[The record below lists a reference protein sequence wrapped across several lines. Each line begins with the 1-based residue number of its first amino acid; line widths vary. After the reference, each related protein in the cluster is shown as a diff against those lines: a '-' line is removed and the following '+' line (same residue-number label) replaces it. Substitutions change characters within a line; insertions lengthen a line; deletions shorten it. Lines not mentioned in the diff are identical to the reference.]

1 MISLKTGLIIIHYND
16 YESVKNLIDNVKD
29 YKILDKIIIYD
40 NHSRGDIVSKLK
52 KLASSK
58 IEVVIS
64 SINKG
69 YAYAINEA
77 SKYLISKIGKCNII
91 VSNSDIIIDKEE
103 DLKELIKLLSMKDV
117 GLVSPTILENN
128 NLNRGWKNPTPLLD
142 SIMNLIYIHRY
153 FRKKYIF
160 YKEDYYN
167 NDTSYVDV
175 ASGCFF
181 LIKSSTLESIDY
193 LDENTFLYYEENILA
208 KKLANI
214 NKKEIVANKVI
225 VIHNHSVSIDKNIK
239 KINKL
244 KLQKQSQYYYHKTYN
259 KANLVERMLLKA
271 TAFTSRI
278 ILTVAYFIKD
288 VIKNR

>member
-1 MISLKTGLIIIHYND
+1 MKTGLIIIHYND
-16 YESVKNLIDNVKD
+16 YESVKDLINNVKD
-29 YKILDKIIIYD
+29 YKVLDKIIIYD
-40 NHSRGDIVSKLK
+40 NHSKSSIVSKLK
-52 KLASSK
+52 KLTSSK
-58 IEVVIS
+58 IEVVVS
-64 SINKG
+64 STNKG

-103 DLKELIKLLSMKDV
+103 DLKELIKLLSRKDV
-117 GLVSPTILENN
+117 GLSAPTILESNH
-128 NLNRGWKNPTPLLD
+128 LNRGWKNPTPLLD
-142 SIMNLIYIHRY
+142 SMMNLIYIHRY

-181 LIKSSTLESIDY
+181 LIKSSTLESINY

-208 KKLANI
+208 KKLADI
-214 NKKEIVANKVI
+214 NKKEIIANNII

-259 KANLVERMLLKA
+259 KANLVEKTLLKT
-271 TAFTSRI
+271 TAFISRM
-278 ILTVAYFIKD
+278 ILTVVYFIKD
-288 VIKNR
+288 VIKR

>member
-1 MISLKTGLIIIHYND
+1 MKTSLIIIHYND
-16 YESVKNLIDNVKD
+16 YESVKDLINNVKD
-29 YKILDKIIIYD
+29 YKVLDKIIIYD
-40 NHSRGDIVSKLK
+40 NHSKSSIVSKLK
-52 KLASSK
+52 KLTSSK
-58 IEVVIS
+58 IEVVVS
-64 SINKG
+64 STNKG

-103 DLKELIKLLSMKDV
+103 DLKELIKLLSRKDV
-117 GLVSPTILENN
+117 GLSAPTILESNH
-128 NLNRGWKNPTPLLD
+128 LNRGWKNPTPLLD
-142 SIMNLIYIHRY
+142 SMMNLIYVHRY

-181 LIKSSTLESIDY
+181 LIKSSTLESINY

-208 KKLANI
+208 KKLADI
-214 NKKEIVANKVI
+214 NKKEIIANNII

-259 KANLVERMLLKA
+259 KANLVEKILLKT
-271 TAFTSRI
+271 TAFISRM
-278 ILTVAYFIKD
+278 ILTVVYFIKD
-288 VIKNR
+288 VIKR

>member
-1 MISLKTGLIIIHYND
+1 MISLKTSLIIIHYND
-16 YESVKNLIDNVKD
+16 YESVKDLINNVKD
-29 YKILDKIIIYD
+29 YKVLDKIIIYD
-40 NHSRGDIVSKLK
+40 NHSKSSIVSKLK
-52 KLASSK
+52 KLTSSK
-58 IEVVIS
+58 IEVVVS
-64 SINKG
+64 STNKG

-103 DLKELIKLLSMKDV
+103 DLKELIKLLSRKDV
-117 GLVSPTILENN
+117 GLSAPTILESNH
-128 NLNRGWKNPTPLLD
+128 LNRGWKNPTPLLD
-142 SIMNLIYIHRY
+142 SMMNLIYVHRY

-181 LIKSSTLESIDY
+181 LIKSSTLESINY

-208 KKLANI
+208 KKLADI
-214 NKKEIVANKVI
+214 NKKEIIANNII

-259 KANLVERMLLKA
+259 KANLVEKILLKT
-271 TAFTSRI
+271 TAFISRM
-278 ILTVAYFIKD
+278 ILTVVYFIKD
-288 VIKNR
+288 VIKR